1 MLALALLVLNH
12 VSVIDVARGVAES
25 DRAVEV
31 EGTRIR
37 AVLPAKDYRPP
48 AGAQILHLAGRY
60 LMPGFVEMHAH
71 VLFPPLDDD
80 GPLPSFDPETARALL
95 RTLLFNGITT
105 VRDPGDA
112 TEAAVAVRGLLERG
126 AIVGPRMLT
135 AGRTLTTEPMHHA
148 IYATV
153 TNEKEVREEVD
164 WQANVGVDFIKLYQE
179 LPPALVRA
187 GIDEAHRRGVRVIG
201 HLQSTTWN
209 DAARMGIDFIVHGAP
224 WAPEYLAPAARPD
237 YHPSMFG
244 RVYWLEHLD
253 LKSPEVQEMV
263 TALVDHHVSVDP
275 TLMAFRT
282 KFWGNDPRYTD
293 NPRRAEAPPKL
304 WAGFAR
310 RSNTANWSP
319 DQYRAAR
326 AQWPKLLAL
335 VKLMYDRGVLL
346 TVGTDTPFP
355 WIVPGVSFH
364 EELRLLADANIPA
377 AGVLRMA
384 TLNAGRALKL
394 NIGAVEPG
402 KDADLV
408 VLTAN
413 PLESLSNTERIE
425 MVVKAGKIFK
435 AER

>member
-1 MLALALLVLNH
+1 MLVLNH
-12 VSVIDVARGVAES
+12 VSVIDVARGVAEP

-31 EGTRIR
+31 EGTQIR
-37 AVLPAKDYRPP
+37 AVLPAKGYRAPV
-48 AGAQILHLAGRY
+48 GAQILDLPGRY
-60 LMPGFVEMHAH
+60 VLPGFVEMHAH
-71 VLFPPLDDD
+71 VLFPPLDED
-80 GPLPSFDPETARALL
+80 GHPLPSFDRQTSLALL
-95 RTLLFNGITT
+95 QTLLLNGITT

-112 TEAAVAVRGLLERG
+112 TEAAVAVRTLLARG
-126 AIVGPRMLT
+126 DIVGPRLLT
-135 AGRTLTTEPMHHA
+135 AGGILTTAPMHHA

-153 TNEKEVREEVD
+153 TNEREVRDEVD
-164 WQANVGVDFIKLYQE
+164 WQAEVGVDFIKLYQE
-179 LPPALVRA
+179 LPPSLVRV
-187 GIDEAHRRGVRVIG
+187 GIEEAHLRGLRVIG
-201 HLQSTTWN
+201 HLQATTWT
-209 DAARMGIDFIVHGAP
+209 DAARMGIDFIAHAVP
-224 WAPEYLAPAARPD
+224 WAPEYLAPAARAA

-253 LKSPEVQEMV
+253 LNSPGVQEMV
-263 TALVDHHVSVDP
+263 AALVEHHVSVDP

-282 KFWGNDPRYTD
+282 KFWGDDPQYTD
-293 NPRRAEAPPKL
+293 NPRRAETPPKL

-310 RSNTANWSP
+310 RSNTADWTP

-364 EELRLLADANIPA
+364 EELRLLADAGIPVPA
-377 AGVLRMA
+377 VLRMA

-394 NIGAVEPG
+394 NIGSVEPG

-413 PLESLSNTERIE
+413 PLGSLRNTERIE
-425 MVVKAGKIFK
+425 VVVKAGKIFK
-435 AER
+435 PER